1 MQQLRLILPVI
12 NGLLKTYKI
21 PRLICVFILATYSHI
36 PVHSQT
42 VDPVTSIRDLREGYL
57 IVRMPASKPKID
69 TLQSMIARTSDNT
82 SKLRL
87 QRFLDEA
94 REERDSLL
102 ADYTRAFRDYYHFSR
117 TAYFFDYDGRDLR
130 KASFYKMDGTPFSK
144 DSIGNK
150 PVFYLYFER
159 TEESH
164 IEALVIYNVE
174 GLKVPTPFPNNF
186 TRGGINFL
194 FLKMSE
200 RKFPAWRVDR
210 INKRLFKYWR
220 ENRGELGEG

>member
-1 MQQLRLILPVI
+1 MQQLRLILPII

-21 PRLICVFILATYSHI
+21 PCLIWVFIWATNSLISLHA
-36 PVHSQT
+36 QT
-42 VDPVTSIRDLREGYL
+42 VDPVMSIHDLKEGYL
-57 IVRMPASKPKID
+57 LVRIPSSKAKID
-69 TLQSMIARTSDNT
+69 TLQSMITRSSDNT
-82 SKLRL
+82 SKIRM
-87 QRFLDEA
+87 QRFLEEA

-102 ADYTRAFRDYYHFSR
+102 ADYTRAFRDYYHFSK
-117 TAYFFDYDGRDLR
+117 TAYFFDYEGRDLT
-130 KASFYKMDGTPFSK
+130 KAHFFNMDGSPFLKEEISTE
-144 DSIGNK
+144 

-174 GLKVPTPFPNNF
+174 GLKVPPPFPNNF

-200 RKFPAWRVDR
+200 KKFPAWRVDR
-210 INKRLFKYWR
+210 INKRLFKYW
-220 ENRGELGEG
+220 EANRS